1 MQPKDKDRAAEVLAA
16 LKRKPDSDLPAVVN
30 FLRYKYEE
38 AKDRMVA
45 CDASDLVKAQAE
57 AKVYK
62 KLIDEF
68 TRQSLSQ

>member
-16 LKRKPDSDLPAVVN
+16 LKRKPDSDLPAVVS
-30 FLRYKYEE
+30 FLKYKYED
-38 AKDRMVA
+38 AKERMVA
-45 CDASDLVKAQAE
+45 CDASELVASRAE

-68 TRQSLSQ
+68 TRQTLNQ